1 MTPWVTRLI
10 IANVVVYIMS
20 MAAPGLTTTFML
32 VPALI
37 FVRPWTLVT
46 YMFLHGGLWHILF
59 NMLGLFFFG
68 PRLELELGGKKF
80 LWLYFI
86 SGIAGGLLSFVF
98 TPYAGIIGASGA
110 IFGVFM
116 GFAYYWPREHIYV
129 WGILPIEAR
138 WLVAIMT
145 VLSLF
150 GGIGI
155 AEPGIAHFAHL
166 GGFLGGFLY
175 LKFLDKTSRA
185 ARFQKQMAIPP
196 VKSSDPERWAK
207 IQRENLH
214 EVNRAEYDRIMAK
227 IKSTGVD
234 SLEPNERAFLDRFSQ
249 L

>member
-10 IANVVVYIMS
+10 IANVVVYIMT

-68 PRLELELGGKKF
+68 PRLEINLGGKKF

-86 SGIAGGLLSFVF
+86 SGITGGLLSFVF
-98 TPYAGIIGASGA
+98 TPYTGIIGASGA

-116 GFAYYWPREHIYV
+116 GFAYYWPRERIYV

-185 ARFQKQMAIPP
+185 ARFQKQMAVPP
-196 VKSSDPERWAK
+196 GKSSDPERWAK

-227 IKSTGVD
+227 IKASGVD